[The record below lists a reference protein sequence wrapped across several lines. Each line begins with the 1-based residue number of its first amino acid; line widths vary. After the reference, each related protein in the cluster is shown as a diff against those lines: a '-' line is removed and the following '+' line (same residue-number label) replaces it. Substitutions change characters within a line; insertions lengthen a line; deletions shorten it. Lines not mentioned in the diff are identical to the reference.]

1 VITEYER
8 GVRDGMTAAADIL
21 DKYPG
26 PCNVPVS
33 RDVRIH
39 LHTAAEGLR
48 LGVSLR
54 ELDGHG
60 ELK

>member
-1 VITEYER
+1 MI
-8 GVRDGMTAAADIL
+8 AAADIL
-21 DKYPG
+21 DRYPG

-33 RDVRIH
+33 REVHIH

-54 ELDGHG
+54 DVNGAG
-60 ELK
+60 ELQ